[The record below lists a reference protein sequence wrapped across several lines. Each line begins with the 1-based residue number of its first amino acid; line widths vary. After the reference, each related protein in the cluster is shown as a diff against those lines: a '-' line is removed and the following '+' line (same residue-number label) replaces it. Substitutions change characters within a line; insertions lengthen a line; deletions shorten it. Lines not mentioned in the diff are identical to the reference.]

1 MKHKDRPHGE
11 APAHDADAPSPYRK
25 PSKSQLKRDMTA
37 LQELGEALLRLQP
50 SKLKRL
56 PLPPDLV
63 DAIELAQR
71 ITSREGLRRQR
82 QYIGRLM
89 RDVDAQPIR
98 DALSVDGTR
107 HRSEVARM
115 HTAEHWRDRM
125 LAAPDALA
133 QFLAEH
139 PGAAV
144 SGATGPGTTGSG
156 TSGTG
161 TDAPV
166 DWTALIE
173 AARQEK
179 SRDQPGRSYRDLYRL
194 LYRVLEAESGSTAG
208 SGGAHPAHATDATA
222 DLPDADDGPPM
233 PARRGRARRKAAAL
247 GDEPARDDDDQ

>member
-247 GDEPARDDDDQ
+247 RDEPARDDDDQ

>member
-139 PGAAV
+139 PGATGHGT
-144 SGATGPGTTGSG
+144 SGAD

-194 LYRVLEAESGSTAG
+194 LYRVLEAESGTAAG
-208 SGGAHPAHATDATA
+208 SGGVHAPDATA

-233 PARRGRARRKAAAL
+233 PARRRRARRKAAAL
-247 GDEPARDDDDQ
+247 RDEPARDDDDQ

>member
-1 MKHKDRPHGE
+1 MRHKDRPHDE
-11 APAHDADAPSPYRK
+11 APASDADAPSPYRK

-37 LQELGEALLRLQP
+37 LQELGEELLRLQP
-50 SKLKRL
+50 SRLKRL

-115 HTAEHWRDRM
+115 HTAEHWRDRL
-125 LAAPDALA
+125 LAEPDALA

-139 PGAAV
+139 PVAADTAV
-144 SGATGPGTTGSG
+144 DGPDG
-156 TSGTG
+156 
-161 TDAPV
+161 
-166 DWTALIE
+166 WKERIE
-173 AARQEK
+173 AARLEK
-179 SRDQPGRSYRDLYRL
+179 TRDQPGRGYRDLYRH
-194 LYRVLEAESGSTAG
+194 LYRLLESESSADAEASGDAAA
-208 SGGAHPAHATDATA
+208 SGASEEPARDDALA
-222 DLPDADDGPPM
+222 YPG
-233 PARRGRARRKAAAL
+233 RRGRARRKT
-247 GDEPARDDDDQ
+247 GMP